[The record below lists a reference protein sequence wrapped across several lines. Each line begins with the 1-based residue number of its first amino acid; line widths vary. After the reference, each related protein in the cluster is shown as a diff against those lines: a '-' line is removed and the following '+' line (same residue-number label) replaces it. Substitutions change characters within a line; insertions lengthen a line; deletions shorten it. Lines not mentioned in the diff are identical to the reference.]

1 MISFAVKNC
10 VSSTNKNK
18 NELVQR
24 QSLILLMTIVYRIRC
39 GDVKWVILLLNFVQC
54 YLKCLIP
61 VFSIVLTLY
70 IVHILQMT

>member
-24 QSLILLMTIVYRIRC
+24 QSLILLMTTMWRC
-39 GDVKWVILLLNFVQC
+39 QMGDFAFEFCSMLFEMLNSR
-54 YLKCLIP
+54 
-61 VFSIVLTLY
+61 VFDCVDIIHCSHFTNDLML
-70 IVHILQMT
+70 